1 MRIRFYVPC
10 LLFEREVARNW
21 RRYVQVQQRMRPALM
36 GRNRSSLIDHVLLI
50 QCACWQCNHERLS
63 PELRSP
69 RNDMRRDLFELGTV
83 GASYPSCNGW

>member
-36 GRNRSSLIDHVLLI
+36 GRNRNSLIDQL
-50 QCACWQCNHERLS
+50 C
-63 PELRSP
+63 
-69 RNDMRRDLFELGTV
+69 
-83 GASYPSCNGW
+83 